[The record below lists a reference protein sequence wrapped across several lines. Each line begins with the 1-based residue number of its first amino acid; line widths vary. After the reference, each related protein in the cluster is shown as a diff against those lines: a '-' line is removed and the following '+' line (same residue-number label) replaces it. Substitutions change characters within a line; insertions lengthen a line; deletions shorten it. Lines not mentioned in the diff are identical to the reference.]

1 MAKRAKDESLDLF
14 YLSENKKNKR
24 KNKTNKNTQSKKSN
38 KTVKEQGTKDKK
50 FDFDEEIVI
59 GLKRID
65 PPAPTNSQKRAAK
78 MAKQHKQKKR
88 QQTAKGKIQ
97 SEELLI
103 ADIYSKQN
111 RKKQETQKK
120 SKKQPKKQAKKTQKK
135 LTKEQERARKK
146 RRIIFKFIKW
156 TTLLLIIIGGS
167 IYGLM
172 SPIFNIINVQVVG
185 NKKID
190 TEEIISLSGIEIG
203 QNMFQY
209 RKDIV
214 INNIKEN
221 PYIESVK
228 LHRKLPDTIELVV
241 TERKATFIL
250 KVGNASAYI
259 NNQGYILEITNEKST
274 LPIIKGIKTELE
286 QIQPGNRLITEDL
299 EKLGDVL
306 KIMESANS
314 NNIADLI
321 TEIDITDRT
330 NYILRMAKK
339 KKTVYLGDVSNLSTK
354 MLWIITLNEKEGNT
368 EGDIILNVNLNSARP
383 YFRKKV

>member
-1 MAKRAKDESLDLF
+1 MAKIAKDESLDLF
-14 YLSENKKNKR
+14 YLNENKQPKKR
-24 KNKTNKNTQSKKSN
+24 RKTTNSKQAKKSN
-38 KTVKEQGTKDKK
+38 KTVKEQSTKDKK

-65 PPAPTNSQKRAAK
+65 PPIPSNNQKRAEK

-88 QQTAKGKIQ
+88 QQTAKKKVQ
-97 SEELLI
+97 NEELLI

-111 RKKQETQKK
+111 RKKQEAPKRTKT
-120 SKKQPKKQAKKTQKK
+120 QPKKKQNEIPKK

-146 RRIIFKFIKW
+146 RKVIFKVIKW
-156 TTLLLIIIGGS
+156 TSLLLIIIGGS

-172 SPIFNIINVQVVG
+172 SPIFNIVDVQVVG
-185 NKKID
+185 NTKID

-214 INNIKEN
+214 IDNIKEN
-221 PYIESVK
+221 PYIESVTV
-228 LHRKLPDTIELVV
+228 HRKLPDTIELVV
-241 TERKATFIL
+241 TERTATFVL
-250 KVGNASAYI
+250 PVGNANAYI
-259 NNQGYILEITNEKST
+259 NNQGYILEITSEKST
-274 LPIIKGIKTELE
+274 LPILKGVKTAQE
-286 QIQPGNRLITEDL
+286 QIQPGNRLETEDL

-314 NNIADLI
+314 NGITDLI
-321 TEIDITDRT
+321 TQIDITDRT
-330 NYILRMAKK
+330 NYILRLAKK
-339 KKTVYLGDVSNLSTK
+339 KKTVHLGDVSNLSTK